1 MSSIYDHVSPILQ
14 KFIVKYDDF
23 KIGKLIGQGAY
34 GKVYYAVH
42 KPTKKKCAV
51 KKLFIQEMAGQDLI
65 SYCREVEVLVKCDN
79 AFILPFYGWSATFPY
94 IIITQHIPNGSLF
107 SALHHRPL
115 APSLSAT
122 NKTLIAIGIANGM
135 ASLHSVG
142 IIHRDLKSLNI
153 LLDENI
159 LPKIGDFG
167 LSRFQDD
174 EISQMTADVGTPHWM
189 APELFE
195 STNYTNKVDV
205 YAFGMLLWEMYNEEA
220 PFHGMNSVQIAFQ
233 VSKEAY
239 RPPWPDNTPEDF
251 KSFVNLCW
259 NQNPDK
265 RPEFKQIYKYFIQKK
280 IYFPGTDFEFVDRL
294 RADINADERRRL
306 KNESNRIPP
315 LFVPKSQSSSS
326 NESSSSNNS
335 SSQRSSVRRRYN
347 PTFDSSSSQTET
359 SDFEPLPNP
368 ASSKFAEQFTKSINY
383 ITKDNISDFFK
394 LISPFLSGNGVPDD
408 TMIMI
413 LRELHKIL
421 SDPNRLTV
429 FLNLDFHKMLPI
441 QSVTASNLALLL
453 LLDITTRRPDVVD
466 ISFMHSI
473 EPAIVTHPGKVL
485 SIIAPF
491 FKKFDTQKENDWQVL
506 DFIIKNC
513 EPFLLGSGEKF
524 IHTIY
529 YLSTTYKTITNA
541 RFDYFVNIINFALT
555 LRDVGTVR
563 AAYQFA
569 AKFYTERFSVK
580 PKLMISHIDDH
591 DLRRYA
597 LSFLVK
603 QIHVEVQASLIN
615 ALIRAAPYEKVA
627 VGMLN
632 NYLSSSLD
640 LCKLFMQF
648 ANKWMLS
655 ASLETE
661 EIIGFVL
668 ILASYQ
674 TLREHLSTIPELADV
689 LSAMVDSGKIEM
701 VDLTAHLILKMM
713 PSKKMI
719 SNLGENG
726 FFPIYF
732 NAVQNINQKM
742 ITSEFLMVLG
752 ILSSLNFV
760 PDFLNFIPYLI
771 ELSRNSELKTEAV
784 FALKSLA
791 LNPKGDAAI
800 KKEYERQRNSLIKKS
815 QSQPFDKGQMKNV

>member
-1 MSSIYDHVSPILQ
+1 MSKSIYDHVSPILQ

-34 GKVYYAVH
+34 GKVYYAIH
-42 KPTKKKCAV
+42 KPTQKKCAV
-51 KKLFIQEMAGQDLI
+51 KKLFIQEMAGPDLV

-79 AFILPFYGWSATFPY
+79 AFVLPFYGWSATFPY

-107 SALHHRPL
+107 SALHHRPQ
-115 APSLSAT
+115 APTLSAT
-122 NKTLIAIGIANGM
+122 NKTLIAIGIASGM

-153 LLDENI
+153 LLDEEM

-205 YAFGMLLWEMYNEEA
+205 YAFGMLMWEMYNEDA

-233 VSKEAY
+233 VSKEGY
-239 RPPWPDNTPEDF
+239 RPPWPADTPEEF

-259 NQNPDK
+259 HQNPNK

-280 IYFPGTDFEFVDRL
+280 IYFPGTDLEFVDTL
-294 RADINADERRRL
+294 RADITIDERRRL

-315 LFVPKSQSSSS
+315 LFVPS
-326 NESSSSNNS
+326 EI
-335 SSQRSSVRRRYN
+335 QRRPPTTYDSVTSH
-347 PTFDSSSSQTET
+347 PET
-359 SDFEPLPNP
+359 SDFETLPNP
-368 ASSKFAEQFTKSINY
+368 SSSKFAEKFTKNINY
-383 ITKDNISDFFK
+383 ITKENVSDFFK
-394 LISPFLSGNGVPDD
+394 SISTCLSGNGVGVPDD

-421 SDPNRLTV
+421 SDPDRLTV
-429 FLNLDFHKMLPI
+429 YLNLDYHKMLPI
-441 QSVTASNLALLL
+441 QSVCASNLSLLL

-466 ISFMHSI
+466 ISFMHAI
-473 EPAIVTHPGKVL
+473 EPAIVSHPDKVL
-485 SIIAPF
+485 SIVAPF
-491 FKKFDTQKENDWQVL
+491 FKKFDTQKENQWQVL

-513 EPFLLGSGEKF
+513 EPFLLGAGEKF

-529 YLSTTYKTITNA
+529 YLSTTYKDILNA

-563 AAYQFA
+563 SAYQFA
-569 AKFYTERFSVK
+569 SKFYTERFTVK
-580 PKLMISHIDDH
+580 SKLMISHIDDH
-591 DLRRYA
+591 DLRKYA

-603 QIHVEVQASLIN
+603 EVHVEVQASLIN

-627 VGMLN
+627 IGMLN

-640 LCKLFMQF
+640 LCKLFMQS

-655 ASLETE
+655 ASLETG
-661 EIIGFVL
+661 EIVGFVL

-674 TLREHLSTIPELADV
+674 TLRESLASIPELADV
-689 LSAMVDSGKIEM
+689 LSAMADSGDIKM

-713 PSKKMI
+713 PSKKLI
-719 SNLGENG
+719 INLGENG

-732 NAVQNINQKM
+732 NAIRTIKTRM
-742 ITSEFLMVLG
+742 ITAEFLMVIG
-752 ILSSLNFV
+752 ILVSFNFV
-760 PDFLNFIPYLI
+760 PDFVNFIPFI
-771 ELSRNSELKTEAV
+771 IGLSRNSDLKTEAV

-791 LNPKGDAAI
+791 LYPKCEAAI
-800 KKEYERQRNSLIKKS
+800 KKEYERIKNANIKKS
-815 QSQPFDKGQMKNV
+815 QSQPFDNAILDKA

>member
-79 AFILPFYGWSATFPY
+79 AFVLPFYGWSATFPY

-115 APSLSAT
+115 APTLSAT
-122 NKTLIAIGIANGM
+122 NKTLIAIGIASGM

-205 YAFGMLLWEMYNEEA
+205 YAFGMLMWEMYNEDA

-233 VSKEAY
+233 VSKEGY

-259 NQNPDK
+259 NQNPEK

-280 IYFPGTDFEFVDRL
+280 IFFPGTDFEFVDRL
-294 RADINADERRRL
+294 RADINIDERRRL

-315 LFVPKSQSSSS
+315 LFVPPK
-326 NESSSSNNS
+326 
-335 SSQRSSVRRRYN
+335 SSVRIRYE
-347 PTFDSSSSQTET
+347 PTFDSTHTET
-359 SDFEPLPNP
+359 SDFEQLPNP
-368 ASSKFAEQFTKSINY
+368 TSSKFAEQFTKSINY

-394 LISPFLSGNGVPDD
+394 LISPYLSGNGVPDD
-408 TMIMI
+408 TMNMI

-421 SDPNRLTV
+421 SVPDRLTV
-429 FLNLDFHKMLPI
+429 FINLDFHKMLPI
-441 QSVTASNLALLL
+441 QSVSASNLALLL
-453 LLDITTRRPDVVD
+453 LLDITIRRPDVVD

-473 EPAIVTHPGKVL
+473 EPAIVSHPGKVL
-485 SIIAPF
+485 SIVAQF
-491 FKKFDTQKENDWQVL
+491 FKKFDTQKDVYWQVL

-524 IHTIY
+524 IHTLY
-529 YLSTTYKTITNA
+529 YLSTTYKMIANA
-541 RFDYFVNIINFALT
+541 RFDYFVNIINFALA
-555 LRDVGTVR
+555 LRDVGTVK

-591 DLRRYA
+591 DLRKYA

-627 VGMLN
+627 VGLLN

-661 EIIGFVL
+661 EIVGFVL

-674 TLREHLSTIPELADV
+674 TLREHLSSIPELADV

-719 SNLGENG
+719 ANLGEYG

-732 NAVQNINQKM
+732 NAVQNLKDKM
-742 ITSEFLMVLG
+742 ITSQFLMVVG

-760 PDFLNFIPYLI
+760 PDFLNFIPFMI
-771 ELSRNSELKTEAV
+771 ELSRNPDLKTEAV

-791 LNPKGDAAI
+791 LNTKGDAAI
-800 KKEYERQRNSLIKKS
+800 KKEYEKQRSNLIKKS
-815 QSQPFDKGQMKNV
+815 QSQPFD